1 MLTPWIVGIK
11 PQRLALTRD
20 PAYIHVHIGTAT
32 RNKVIPMSLGPWQ
45 LIIIAIVILVLFG
58 RGKISEMMG
67 DFGKGIKSFKQG
79 MNEEDTVAKPDVEPS
94 KRIEGPG
101 HDAKPADTTVKNGE
115 RSDVTK

>member
-1 MLTPWIVGIK
+1 
-11 PQRLALTRD
+11 
-20 PAYIHVHIGTAT
+20 
-32 RNKVIPMSLGPWQ
+32 MSLGPWQ

-79 MNEEDTVAKPDVEPS
+79 MNEEDAPSAKPGEPA

-101 HDAKPADTTVKNGE
+101 VHEAKPADQTVKDGE
-115 RSDVTK
+115 TSDLRK